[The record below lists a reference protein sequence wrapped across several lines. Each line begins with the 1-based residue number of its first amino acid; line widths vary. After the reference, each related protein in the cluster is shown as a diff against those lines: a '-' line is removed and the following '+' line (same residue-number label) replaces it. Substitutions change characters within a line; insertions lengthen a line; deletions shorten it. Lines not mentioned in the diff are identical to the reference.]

1 MSLWFQGLSWA
12 IEGAETPEKKAGEIL
27 AHLSMSVPRSW
38 WEKALVTSDAKSHSS
53 ILRPHAALLNDLRS
67 ILIKFLDSR
76 ESIDSGLLI
85 ALAFTDM
92 EAVRY
97 GPDKGKSGTEIQ
109 DYLTKARK
117 VLEERP
123 DIVELGT
130 RVDEIVKQKK
140 APSGD

>member
-1 MSLWFQGLSWA
+1 
-12 IEGAETPEKKAGEIL
+12 
-27 AHLSMSVPRSW
+27 
-38 WEKALVTSDAKSHSS
+38 
-53 ILRPHAALLNDLRS
+53 
-67 ILIKFLDSR
+67 LIKFLDSG
-76 ESIDSGLLI
+76 ESIDSGVLI

-109 DYLTKARK
+109 DYLNKARK

-123 DIVELGT
+123 DIVELGK

-140 APSGD
+140 ASPGD